1 MLTPQGKEIENMGL
15 KERKYTFEEMKK
27 ILDNMVATINVE
39 VRARLAY
46 EGYRLD
52 ILAKD
57 LDEVVRRQCAVHK
70 ETHDLLVND
79 SSIMVRCG
87 VARNC
92 DEKHLAILVD
102 DPSPD
107 VRVGVAYRGYGL
119 EKLATDDDILVRA
132 TARDVLNRMNNEV
145 EKC

>member
-1 MLTPQGKEIENMGL
+1 MGL
-15 KERKYTFEEMKK
+15 EERKYTFEEMKK
-27 ILDNMVATINVE
+27 ILDNMLASYNVGI
-39 VRARLAY
+39 RARLAY

-52 ILAKD
+52 ILTKD

-79 SSIMVRCG
+79 SSDMVRCG

-92 DEKHLAILVD
+92 DKKHLAILID
-102 DPSPD
+102 DESPD
-107 VRVGVAYRGYGL
+107 VRIGVAYRGYGL
-119 EKLATDDDILVRA
+119 EKLATDEDILVRA
-132 TARDVLNRMNNEV
+132 TARDILNRMNNEV

>member
-1 MLTPQGKEIENMGL
+1 MGL
-15 KERKYTFEEMKK
+15 EERKYTFEEMKK
-27 ILDNMVATINVE
+27 ILDNMLVTHTLE

-57 LDEVVRRQCAVHK
+57 LNEVVRRQCTVHK

-79 SSIMVRCG
+79 SSDMVRCG

-92 DEKHLAILVD
+92 DEKYLAILVD
-102 DPSPD
+102 DKSPN
-107 VRVGVAYRGYGL
+107 VRIGVAYRGYGL
-119 EKLATDDDILVRA
+119 EKLATDEDILVRA
-132 TARDVLNRMNNEV
+132 TARDVLNRMNSEV

>member
-1 MLTPQGKEIENMGL
+1 MGL
-15 KERKYTFEEMKK
+15 EERKYTFEEMKK
-27 ILDNMVATINVE
+27 ILDNMLVTHTLE

-52 ILAKD
+52 ILTKD
-57 LDEVVRRQCAVHK
+57 LNEVVRKQCTVHK

-79 SSIMVRCG
+79 SSDMVRCG

-102 DPSPD
+102 DKSPN

-119 EKLATDDDILVRA
+119 EKLATDEDILVRA
-132 TARDVLNRMNNEV
+132 TARDVLNRINNGV